1 MDATRSRRTRDL
13 IRQGWYA
20 HHRSVRLARRMGF
33 SHSAPVTPRTEARS
47 PDMGGLPTCTSLA
60 LAGGLFCFAAYLG
73 WTQASLKWASLAWV
87 ASEHLLG
94 FPQAG

>member
-33 SHSAPVTPRTEARS
+33 CHSTPVTPRTEMRS
-47 PDMGGLPTCTSLA
+47 LDTCSLPTCSSLA

-73 WTQASLKWASLAWV
+73 WTQASLRWASLAWV
-87 ASEHLLG
+87 ASEQLLRL
-94 FPQAG
+94 QLAS